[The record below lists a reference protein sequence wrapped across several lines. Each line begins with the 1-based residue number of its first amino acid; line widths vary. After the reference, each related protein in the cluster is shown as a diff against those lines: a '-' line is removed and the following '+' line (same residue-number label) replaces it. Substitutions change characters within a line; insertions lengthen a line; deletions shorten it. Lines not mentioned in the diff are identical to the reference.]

1 MAISFVAGLI
11 SVYGIVTCLTWLLFM
26 RPQFDAKRI
35 ERRKIQQDKII
46 TADSKRKTTAYGE
59 GKNSDVRQ
67 RIRVNG
73 EEVKLSSGSKA
84 PNGKDSYPDKIWER
98 LDWISDL
105 IINFRGPG
113 WNWAIPNI
121 PKSPPFVY
129 NKLGEPAD
137 EASRHDISR
146 TGIKRFNTRSEV
158 FRVQVPRFIIGYCLL
173 DVVKTIMMNDAYFWL
188 GPNNYAMPTHVA
200 VMSPIIRSLYR
211 ELLSMAGVLI
221 SLDMVFLLAP
231 LIGCLL
237 LGPSSFM
244 GLRGE
249 AWYYPTTWGSFS
261 VIANK
266 GLAGLWGGAWH
277 QIFRLIFSSPTN
289 YLITNG
295 YLDAKSSTTKL
306 IASFFVFG
314 ISGLLHAGGSISQ
327 IPDTRPW
334 SPPKFFM
341 LQAVGIILQTG
352 SCVVLSQYI
361 KNTPRPVRQA
371 TNVVYALSW
380 GLLTGWLI
388 ADDFARGGIWLYEP
402 IPISLL
408 RGLGFAGKDHG
419 WWCWEHVGLG
429 WYTGEHWWESG
440 IAI

>member
-11 SVYGIVTCLTWLLFM
+11 SVYGIVTSLTWLLFM
-26 RPQFDAKRI
+26 RPQFNAKRI
-35 ERRKIQQDKII
+35 ERRKIQENKTI
-46 TADSKRKTTAYGE
+46 TKDNKRKPTAHEE
-59 GKNSDVRQ
+59 GTKSDIRQ

-73 EEVKLSSGSKA
+73 EESKLSYGSKT
-84 PNGKDSYPDKIWER
+84 PNGKDIGSLHGQPAANEITGPQYYWQSYPYNFWER

-137 EASRHDISR
+137 GASRHDISR

-158 FRVQVPRFIIGYCLL
+158 FRAQVPRFIVGYFLL
-173 DVVKTIMMNDAYFWL
+173 DVVKTVMMNDAYFWL

-211 ELLSMAGVLI
+211 
-221 SLDMVFLLAP
+221 
-231 LIGCLL
+231 CLL

-295 YLDAKSSTTKL
+295 YLDAKSSITKL
-306 IASFFVFG
+306 IASFFAFG

-327 IPDTRPW
+327 IPETRPW
-334 SPPKFFM
+334 NPPKFFM

-352 SCVVLSQYI
+352 SCAVLSQYI

-419 WWCWEHVGLG
+419 WWCWEHVGFG
-429 WYTGEHWWESG
+429 WYTGKHWWESG